1 MKPAP
6 VTKLDKKK
14 KIPLKKIDDNIMLE
28 NYDVIVIFPIYGQFG
43 AIRKVDSGGIVYEKY
58 IFINSSL
65 LSYEKLKKDSSISN
79 THGSHNIALSKCT
92 ILVKKG

>member
-6 VTKLDKKK
+6 VTKLDKRN

-43 AIRKVDSGGIVYEKY
+43 AIRKPDSGGIVYKKY

-65 LSYEKLKKDSSISN
+65 LYYENWKRLKN
-79 THGSHNIALSKCT
+79 L
-92 ILVKKG
+92 